1 MAVAERGIKL
11 ECRIRKLTPDD
22 RPGEDVK
29 HTVFW
34 LGREGV

>member
-1 MAVAERGIKL
+1 MAAAERGIKL

-22 RPGEDVK
+22 STGEDVK

-34 LGREGV
+34 LGGEDV